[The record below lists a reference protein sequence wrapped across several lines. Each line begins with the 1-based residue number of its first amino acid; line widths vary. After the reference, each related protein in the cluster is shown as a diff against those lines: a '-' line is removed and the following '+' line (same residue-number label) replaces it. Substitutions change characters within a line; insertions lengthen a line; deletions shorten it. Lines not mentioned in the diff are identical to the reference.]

1 MAPTF
6 IFIRHGEAKHNVAF
20 HTIGAGAFTK
30 EEFRDAPLTET
41 GKEQVRTLASKL
53 MDYKILDIWTS
64 PLTRAIQT
72 AEELFEELDCG
83 EIILHDNLLELLGG
97 GNVCNERKPAYELKN
112 NFGHWTTKY
121 LADLPVRWVL
131 FENAYSVQQRM
142 LMFVMLMAEI
152 YKEESSDRHLIIVS
166 HAQAIAALTG
176 ESLKNGECKFMTI
189 DEIMKSL

>member
-1 MAPTF
+1 M
-6 IFIRHGEAKHNVAF
+6 AF

-30 EEFRDAPLTET
+30 EEYRDAPLTET
-41 GKEQVRTLASKL
+41 GKEQTRTSALKL
-53 MDYKILDIWTS
+53 KEYKILDIWTS

-97 GNVCNERKPAYELKN
+97 GNVCNERKPKYELKKS
-112 NFGHWTTKY
+112 FEHWTTKY
-121 LADLPVRWVL
+121 LADLPARWL
-131 FENAYSVQQRM
+131 PFENAYSVQQRM

-152 YKEESSDRHLIIVS
+152 YKEESSDTHLIVVS

-176 ESLKNGECKFMTI
+176 KSLKTENV
-189 DEIMKSL
+189 SL